1 MPTLKVFVDA
11 GKPVTEA
18 QLDVLNDVV
27 IKGLEAH
34 GEHAVVTVVPDAV
47 VNLSGCYVELT
58 CRHKPNRTP
67 EMRQALAEKLDLTTR
82 ELFGIDAPVRVRI
95 IMVDEDLLAAVN

>member
-1 MPTLKVFVDA
+1 MPTLKVFVNA
-11 GKPVTEA
+11 KKPVSNA

-34 GEHAVVTVVPDAV
+34 GEHAVVAVVPDST

-58 CRHKPNRTP
+58 CRHKPNRTL
-67 EMRQALAEKLDLTTR
+67 EMRQKLADKLDQTTR
-82 ELFGIDAPVRVRI
+82 ELFEIDAPVRVRI